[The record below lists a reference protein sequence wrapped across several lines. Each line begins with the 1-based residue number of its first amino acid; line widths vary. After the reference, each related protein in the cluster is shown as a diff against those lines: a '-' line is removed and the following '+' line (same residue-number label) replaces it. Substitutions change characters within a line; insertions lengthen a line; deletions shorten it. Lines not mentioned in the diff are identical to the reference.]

1 MYEKQ
6 PISDGVKLLE
16 THCILL
22 YIIHNYD
29 TFKVCRP
36 VMS

>member
-1 MYEKQ
+1 MYEEQ

-22 YIIHNYD
+22 LYTIMRLSM
-29 TFKVCRP
+29 FAVQ
-36 VMS
+36 